1 MLHAME
7 ELAVREQAAPA
18 DVAEREAGARG
29 CRQVVLD
36 THSFQAPAFYARRGY
51 ETIGVVDDY
60 PVGHSKRLLRKRLEA
75 DAVR

>member
-1 MLHAME
+1 ME

-36 THSFQAPAFYARRGY
+36 THSFQAPVFYARRGY

-60 PVGHSKRLLRKRLEA
+60 PVGHSKRWLRKRLEA